1 MSSRILLFGIVFLI
15 TAGSAYAF
23 SITDIF
29 QPILHVLGIYSGE
42 APVIDSFSVVSQPS
56 GPGEPFTVRLCVVT
70 APFSPSPSEARFA
83 IDSMDNVVA
92 TRSFSPDPSQSITCR
107 EYSLTAPATPGNHTV
122 YASVSDASGNW
133 SDWKSAVF
141 YVPGTAH
148 DPKIDQILAPSSV
161 GAGEPFSV
169 QISVSDADGDLSSI
183 YVKIGTFSKYI
194 PVSGYDATETVRIPG
209 MTVGTYILS
218 VTVYDRAGHSDGAER
233 TIRVTLPPNSPP
245 HIDSVSI
252 PSHVYSEQSFTVTVR
267 ASDPDGDLRLIGI
280 SIPSINYSESR
291 EVDGADESASFSVP
305 GLPAGTYTL
314 VAFAQDSVN
323 HRVTKSLQFTV
334 SPEYTGPS
342 VSVSVSPKDVNVGD
356 HVHISARAD
365 GENLSK
371 IVVTVNGRSV
381 SVSPPSC
388 RGGEYCA
395 VSADY
400 VPESAGDYRVV
411 ATVYDDYGHSASD
424 STTFTAHARNSS
436 QCTCSPH
443 VSLSV
448 SPTSVDAGD
457 SVLVTVNGYVDHSAG
472 CGSEPLAIKL
482 RVYVD
487 GHVVRTFD
495 CGAPYGSSCTKGPFT
510 FRYTFDS
517 PGDHVV
523 RAQMVWD
530 DCNGATRD
538 DAWSSPVAVRVS
550 GYVPTV
556 TISASRNTVHPGEP
570 VTFTATARA
579 DEIRSLDIFVDGVLK
594 KTQNCYMSSSC
605 TVSYTTSFQSG
616 THEAY
621 AVMRYVVNGSTYSK
635 RSDAVSVR
643 VQQVSHPPVIDSVTC
658 SPSCRV
664 VQGTPLSVTVRA
676 SDPDGDLSTAVVA
689 ITPKDEPSNTF
700 AWQSKSISSGT
711 ATFRFDI
718 NYPPGDYVIHVTVTD
733 RAGHEVTASKD
744 LVVVARENMPP
755 VVYVLRGPSVTYV
768 GVPYVVTVCA
778 RDQDGNVVRMDAWID
793 NGQHRVVLVDSADV
807 CREIRLPAPTVVGRH
822 FVHARAMDNGGAWSP
837 TVTRAFTVIARNLPP
852 TARVVPLRTTV
863 SPGATFSYEVC
874 GKDPDGRIVKV
885 AGKVDG
891 QQWVYM
897 LPNPEGC
904 ATFRGRAPEKE
915 GNLTIFGKVMDNK
928 GAWSSVATATI
939 RVRYSPP
946 VIVKYTV
953 PARVYAGK
961 KFNVS
966 VTARDPDGDLSGAD
980 LVIRDSHGSVV
991 AMAHEAMSGSLT
1003 TSVFSASVPTSGEY
1017 NVVITVSDRHG
1028 LKTSVWQELSAVVL
1042 PNAPPIVDSV
1052 HIMNTVY
1059 AGEPFDVNVCAH
1071 DPDGVVE
1078 AVQAAVVPGGAVVSH
1093 HMGYNGCMVLHFS
1106 TPGKDV
1112 SPGKY
1117 VLSVVAVDNNGARS
1131 APFVV
1136 PLVVHA
1142 RDTVPPSVRI
1152 LGVTDANV
1160 PGHIYVQVSVTDNN
1174 SLAEATV
1181 YFKVVPSTRWVTVL
1195 HRRLSGRSATF
1206 TASIPASAPGEYN
1219 ILVVASDSSGNIGKA
1234 YAVGRAF
1241 DRIPPAIRIDAPD
1254 EVNAGS
1260 KFSFSVVVSDNYKV
1274 RGISVS
1280 VDGNTLFAST
1290 SVDSNVWRRSF
1301 EYLFHSAGEHR
1312 ISVVAS
1318 DYSGNDSS
1326 AVHTIVAREAD
1337 VNAPSVTLLAS
1348 YHPADH
1354 VILWQARAED
1364 PNLRDLNVYVNG
1376 TLVRSCV
1383 ASGAT
1388 VECNGEWS
1396 VPKPGDYVVQAVAED
1411 RFGNVARKSFSVAV
1425 PDEPPSVSM
1434 VVPAEVPVARPVTLT
1449 VVASDDWNLARVAVM
1464 GYSIDFNEAVD
1475 GRQFTKQFEVV
1486 FPREGNYWYSVV
1498 AVDSAGHIVE
1508 KNVLVS
1514 ATTAG
1519 HKYSLELTPESGS
1532 PARVLIAGY
1541 VDGSEVN
1548 LPCTDVVVNV
1558 SRTADSAGIAQ
1569 YSLST
1574 IVSGGYQICA
1584 VVISG
1589 PGEYLVT
1596 AQWNGVE
1603 KSVSVTA
1610 YRGVAS
1616 APENPVVAV
1625 IVALVVLAG
1634 LSRII

>member
-29 QPILHVLGIYSGE
+29 QPILHALGIYSGE

-161 GAGEPFSV
+161 GAGDPFSV

-194 PVSGYDATETVRIPG
+194 PVSGYDATETIRIPG
-209 MTVGTYILS
+209 MTVGTYTLS
-218 VTVYDRAGHSDGAER
+218 VTVYDRAGHSDDAER

-291 EVDGADESASFSVP
+291 EVDGTDESASFSIP

-323 HRVTKSLQFTV
+323 HRVTKSLQFIV

-342 VSVSVSPKDVNVGD
+342 VSVSVSSKDVNVGD

-381 SVSPPSC
+381 SVSPSSC

-411 ATVYDDYGHSASD
+411 ATVYDGYGHSASD
-424 STTFTAHARNSS
+424 STTFTAHAKNSS

-495 CGAPYGSSCTKGPFT
+495 CGAPYGPSCTKGPFT
-510 FRYTFDS
+510 FNYTFNS

-538 DAWSSPVAVRVS
+538 DAWSSPVTVS
-550 GYVPTV
+550 VDTIHLVPCV
-556 TISASRNTVHPGEP
+556 TISASKSIVRPGEP
-570 VTFTATARA
+570 VTFTATAHCA
-579 DEIRSLDIFVDGVLK
+579 NEIRSLDIFVDGVLK

-635 RSDAVSVR
+635 RSNTVTVR
-643 VQQVSHPPVIDSVTC
+643 VQKVSYPPYIASVTC

-664 VQGTPLSVTVRA
+664 VRGTLLSVTVRA
-676 SDPDGDLSTAVVA
+676 GDPDGDLSTAVVA

-711 ATFRFDI
+711 ATFHFDV

-744 LVVVARENMPP
+744 LVVLARKNEPP
-755 VVYVLRGPSVTYV
+755 VVYKLEGASVAYINR
-768 GVPYVVTVCA
+768 PYVVTVCA
-778 RDQDGNVVRMDAWID
+778 RDPDGLVSIIEAWLD
-793 NGQHRVVLVDSADV
+793 NGPRVKVVTAGSNV
-807 CREIRLPAPTVVGRH
+807 CKTISLYDPLTPGKHV
-822 FVHARAMDNGGAWSP
+822 VHARAMDDEGAWSAVASK
-837 TVTRAFTVIARNLPP
+837 TFTAIIPGFLPP
-852 TARVVPLRTTV
+852 T
-863 SPGATFSYEVC
+863 
-874 GKDPDGRIVKV
+874 
-885 AGKVDG
+885 
-891 QQWVYM
+891 
-897 LPNPEGC
+897 
-904 ATFRGRAPEKE
+904 
-915 GNLTIFGKVMDNK
+915 
-928 GAWSSVATATI
+928 
-939 RVRYSPP
+939 
-946 VIVKYTV
+946 IVKYVV
-953 PARVYAGK
+953 PTQVYVGK
-961 KFNVS
+961 EFNIS
-966 VTARDPDGDLSGAD
+966 VTARDPDGDLAD
-980 LVIRDSHGSVV
+980 AYLVIRNSSGSVV
-991 AMAHEAMSGSLT
+991 VSERKPMSGILST
-1003 TSVFSASVPTSGEY
+1003 AVFTVSVPTSGEY
-1017 NVVITVSDRHG
+1017 NAIVVVWDTHFHR
-1028 LKTSVWQELSAVVL
+1028 TSAWRTFTAIPQSNE
-1042 PNAPPIVDSV
+1042 PPVVDSV
-1052 HIMNTVY
+1052 RIMNTVY

-1093 HMGYNGCMVLHFS
+1093 HMGYNGCAVLHFS

-1117 VLSVVAVDNNGARS
+1117 VLSVVAVDNRGAKS
-1131 APFVV
+1131 APYVV
-1136 PLVVHA
+1136 PLVVKK
-1142 RDTVPPSVRI
+1142 P
-1152 LGVTDANV
+1152 
-1160 PGHIYVQVSVTDNN
+1160 
-1174 SLAEATV
+1174 EA
-1181 YFKVVPSTRWVTVL
+1181 
-1195 HRRLSGRSATF
+1195 
-1206 TASIPASAPGEYN
+1206 
-1219 ILVVASDSSGNIGKA
+1219 
-1234 YAVGRAF
+1234 
-1241 DRIPPAIRIDAPD
+1241 
-1254 EVNAGS
+1254 
-1260 KFSFSVVVSDNYKV
+1260 
-1274 RGISVS
+1274 
-1280 VDGNTLFAST
+1280 
-1290 SVDSNVWRRSF
+1290 
-1301 EYLFHSAGEHR
+1301 
-1312 ISVVAS
+1312 
-1318 DYSGNDSS
+1318 
-1326 AVHTIVAREAD
+1326 
-1337 VNAPSVTLLAS
+1337 NAPSVTLLAD
-1348 YHPADH
+1348 YNPADR
-1354 VILWQARAED
+1354 VIQWQARAED
-1364 PNLRDLNVYVNG
+1364 PNLRDLNVYING
-1376 TLVRSCV
+1376 ALVRSCV
-1383 ASGAT
+1383 ASSAIL
-1388 VECNGEWS
+1388 ECNGEWN

-1411 RFGNVARKSFSVAV
+1411 RFGNVARKFVSIAV

-1434 VVPAEVPVARPVTLT
+1434 VVPAEVPVARPVALT
-1449 VVASDDWNLARVAVM
+1449 VVASDDWNLARVLVK
-1464 GYSIDFNEAVD
+1464 GYGIDFNEAVD

-1508 KNVLVS
+1508 RNVLVS

-1558 SRTADSAGIAQ
+1558 LRTADSTGIAQ

-1625 IVALVVLAG
+1625 VVALVVLAG